1 MLLIVRSIAG
11 LVFLLA
17 LMSAALYFTGGG
29 ADYWQAWT
37 FLTVFGVCVLL
48 ITLYLMVK
56 DRALLERRVQA
67 GPVSEQRFTQR
78 VIQWIATLAFL
89 AVFVVSALDH
99 RFGWTNP
106 PDWAPLLG
114 NALVVLGLLFVFFVF
129 RENTFT
135 SGTIEVAQG
144 QTVVSTG
151 PYALVRHPMYAGALI
166 MLAGVPLALDSWA
179 GLLAIIPLKLVIM
192 ARAVD
197 EERFLSAELPG
208 YDAYRAKVRH
218 RFMPLVW

>member
-1 MLLIVRSIAG
+1 MLLIVRSFAG
-11 LVFLLA
+11 LIFLLA
-17 LMSAALYFTGGG
+17 VMSAALYFAGGG
-29 ADYWQAWT
+29 AGYWQAWT

-56 DRALLERRVQA
+56 DRALLERRTQA
-67 GPVSEQRFTQR
+67 GPVAEQRG
-78 VIQWIATLAFL
+78 IQQIIQAIASLAFI
-89 AVFVVSALDH
+89 AVFIVSALDH

-106 PDWAPLLG
+106 PDWAVPLG
-114 NALVVLGLLFVFFVF
+114 NALVALGLLIVFFVF

-135 SGTIEVAQG
+135 SGTIEIAKDQHVI
-144 QTVVSTG
+144 STG

-179 GLLAIIPLKLVIM
+179 GLLALIPLKLAIM

-197 EERFLSAELPG
+197 EERFLAEQLPG
-208 YDAYRAKVRH
+208 YDAYRAKVRN
-218 RFMPLVW
+218 RLMPLVW

>member
-1 MLLIVRSIAG
+1 MMLIIRSIAG

-17 LMSAALYFTGGG
+17 LMSGALYFAGGG
-29 ADYWQAWT
+29 AAYWQAWT

-67 GPVSEQRFTQR
+67 GPVAETRLSQQI
-78 VIQWIATLAFL
+78 IQIIAAIAFL
-89 AVFVVSALDH
+89 AVFIVSALDH

-106 PDWAPLLG
+106 PDWAVPLG
-114 NALVVLGLLFVFFVF
+114 NALVAIGLLIVFFVF

-135 SGTIEVAQG
+135 SGTIEVAKDQH
-144 QTVVSTG
+144 VISTG
-151 PYALVRHPMYAGALI
+151 PYALIRHPMYSGALI

-192 ARAVD
+192 VRAID
-197 EERFLSAELPG
+197 EERFLAAELPG
-208 YDAYRAKVRH
+208 YDAYRAKVRK
-218 RFMPLVW
+218 RLMPLVW